1 MNLRDAA
8 QQALDALERY
18 QVKRQDFDRFAD
30 VIIVLRAALA
40 EPEQIEPVKPYCY
53 IYEYDQG
60 FGLHREFHPIPYN
73 GMKPSRTVPIYA
85 APPKQEQAE
94 PVAPVY
100 SATPFCPTCES
111 LARAVMTDQVL
122 YDAIVK
128 NELLRDDAARWR
140 WARKRL
146 ETRMLETMRGKLKLA
161 LNVRVGWSFF
171 ETTGDPG
178 RGYIRREQY
187 EQDCCYLDE
196 QVDEAIKRA
205 NARRDSSGEN

>member
-8 QQALDALERY
+8 ERQAKQATPHDKLIAKLLDPRSSKTELEHAAAREIE
-18 QVKRQDFDRFAD
+18 R
-30 VIIVLRAALA
+30 LRAAL
-40 EPEQIEPVKPYCY
+40 E
-53 IYEYDQG
+53 
-60 FGLHREFHPIPYN
+60 
-73 GMKPSRTVPIYA
+73 
-85 APPKQEQAE
+85 KQKQAE

-111 LARAVMTDQVL
+111 LARAVMPDQASSDV
-122 YDAIVK
+122 IVK

-146 ETRMLETMRGKLKLA
+146 ETRMYETMRGKLKLA

-196 QVDEAIKRA
+196 QVDKAIKRA

>member
-1 MNLRDAA
+1 MNLRNAA

-30 VIIVLRAALA
+30 VIIVLRAALD
-40 EPEQIEPVKPYCY
+40 E
-53 IYEYDQG
+53 
-60 FGLHREFHPIPYN
+60 
-73 GMKPSRTVPIYA
+73 
-85 APPKQEQAE
+85 QEQAE

-100 SATPFCPTCES
+100 CATPFCPTCES
-111 LARAVMTDQVL
+111 LARAVMTDQVS

-205 NARRDSSGEN
+205 NARRDSSGEIVKIQPAK